1 MFSTFPWYKGS
12 NKSAEDAKFD
22 AIISELQEIL
32 IDGQFEK
39 ILDGFMKK
47 HWATFDESATKQQ
60 ENQVFLA
67 YKAEIEHFLQTVII
81 ISSQRI

>member
-1 MFSTFPWYKGS
+1 MFSTFSPYAGS

-47 HWATFDESATKQQ
+47 HWATFD
-60 ENQVFLA
+60 
-67 YKAEIEHFLQTVII
+67 
-81 ISSQRI
+81 